1 MKRLIIILSTVL
13 LTGCYD
19 NFVERK
25 FPEVVEDL
33 KSACPLLLQVDPN
46 TTKISEVVDS
56 VVVNYSTYYECKV
69 KVDAWID
76 WYNTQRANF
85 ESVK

>member
-1 MKRLIIILSTVL
+1 MKRLIILLSTLL

-25 FPEVVEDL
+25 FPEIYDDL
-33 KSACPLLLQVDPN
+33 KNACPSLQQVDPATN
-46 TTKISEVVDS
+46 KLSVVVDS

-69 KVDAWID
+69 KVDAWIE
-76 WYNTQRANF
+76 WYNTQRTIF

>member
-1 MKRLIIILSTVL
+1 MKRLIILLSTVL

-25 FPEVVEDL
+25 FPEIVEDL
-33 KSACPLLLQVDPN
+33 KSSCPSLQQIDPATN
-46 TTKISEVVDS
+46 KLSTVVDS

-69 KVDAWID
+69 KVDAWIE
-76 WYNTQRANF
+76 WYRAQKEIF
-85 ESVK
+85 ESIK

>member
-1 MKRLIIILSTVL
+1 MKKLIIILSTVL

-25 FPEVVEDL
+25 FPEIYEEL
-33 KSACPLLLQVDPN
+33 KVACPDLQQLDPK
-46 TTKISEVVDS
+46 TDKLSTVVDS

-69 KVDAWID
+69 KVDAWIE
-76 WYNTQRANF
+76 WYNTQRTIF

>member
-1 MKRLIIILSTVL
+1 MKHLIIILSTL
-13 LTGCYD
+13 MLTGCYD

-25 FPEVVEDL
+25 FPEIFEEL
-33 KSACPLLLQVDPN
+33 KSSCPSLQQLDPA
-46 TTKISEVVDS
+46 TDKLSVVVDS

-69 KVDAWID
+69 KVDAWIE
-76 WYNTQRANF
+76 WYNTQRTIF

>member
-33 KSACPLLLQVDPN
+33 KSACPLLAQVDPN

>member
-1 MKRLIIILSTVL
+1 MKRILVLLSTIL

-33 KSACPLLLQVDPN
+33 KTACPLLLQVDPK